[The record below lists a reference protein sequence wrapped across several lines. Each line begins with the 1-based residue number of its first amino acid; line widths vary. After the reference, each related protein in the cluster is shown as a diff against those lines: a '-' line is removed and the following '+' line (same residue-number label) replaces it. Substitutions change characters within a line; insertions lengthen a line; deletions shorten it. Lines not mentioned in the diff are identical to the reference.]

1 MFLLSSLPMGSVPIL
16 LGIFF
21 TLAMMFTQAWDE
33 VPMTIYVTLGIW
45 LISCAVIMK
54 KIVSTISK

>member
-1 MFLLSSLPMGSVPIL
+1 MGSVPIL

-33 VPMTIYVTLGIW
+33 VPITIYVTLGIW

-54 KIVSTISK
+54 KIVSTIPK